1 MWPQL
6 MPLGSHCRVST
17 HLGNKTRVREPGR
30 EQESLP
36 HWVTFGDKFLNIQ
49 EIIPLFVARKEN
61 SMPAGWLTIQDVA
74 MKH

>member
-6 MPLGSHCRVST
+6 MPLGTHCRVST

-36 HWVTFGDKFLNIQ
+36 HWVTFGDKFLQ
-49 EIIPLFVARKEN
+49 SHQVLFCCPGNPRSSRWSPSN
-61 SMPAGWLTIQDVA
+61 F
-74 MKH
+74 